1 MQNNKTE
8 KHLFSTQMIVEA
20 GIMIA
25 LALIL
30 GEFKIFQMPQGGSIS
45 FGMLPLIVF
54 AIRWGVLAG
63 IISGSLY
70 GILSVIIFGGTILGP
85 IQYILDYPLAYAF
98 MGLSG
103 ISVKKDKADIKGY
116 IPFIIIAYLLKFVS
130 HFLSGMI
137 FFATDPK
144 NIFTL
149 ENARNSFLYN
159 ITYIGPEILIF
170 VVILVILN
178 QSFRRFLIRQY

>member
-1 MQNNKTE
+1 MENNNAKKT
-8 KHLFSTQMIVEA
+8 LFSTQMIVEA

-25 LALIL
+25 LALVL
-30 GEFKIFQMPQGGSIS
+30 GEFKLFTMPQGGSVS

-54 AIRWGVLAG
+54 AIRWGFVSG
-63 IISGSLY
+63 IIVGAVYS
-70 GILSVIIFGGTILGP
+70 ILSVMIFGGTILGP

-103 ISVKKDKADIKGY
+103 INVLKNKSDIKGY
-116 IPFIIIAYLLKFVS
+116 IPFIIIAYLLKFVC

-137 FFATDPK
+137 FFAVDPA

-170 VVILVILN
+170 VVILIILN
-178 QSFRRFLIRQY
+178 QSFKRILVRQ